1 MKSSAS
7 KICHFLNE
15 IYENCFFIG
24 KPKAVFINIIICPNL
39 FQHRPQSID
48 LGGNKV
54 AQKEK
59 QKKQIPIFVRIKK
72 GPTLKHF
79 PETF

>member
-1 MKSSAS
+1 MKL
-7 KICHFLNE
+7 K
-15 IYENCFFIG
+15 YM
-24 KPKAVFINIIICPNL
+24 KAVFINIIICPNL
-39 FQHRPQSID
+39 FQHRPQ
-48 LGGNKV
+48 GNKV

-59 QKKQIPIFVRIKK
+59 QKKQIPIFVCIKK

>member
-1 MKSSAS
+1 MKTVFYWKTQS
-7 KICHFLNE
+7 
-15 IYENCFFIG
+15 CFYL
-24 KPKAVFINIIICPNL
+24 NIIICPSL
-39 FQHRPQSID
+39 FQHRPQSIHY
-48 LGGNKV
+48 LGNKV

-59 QKKQIPIFVRIKK
+59 QKKQIPIFICIKK